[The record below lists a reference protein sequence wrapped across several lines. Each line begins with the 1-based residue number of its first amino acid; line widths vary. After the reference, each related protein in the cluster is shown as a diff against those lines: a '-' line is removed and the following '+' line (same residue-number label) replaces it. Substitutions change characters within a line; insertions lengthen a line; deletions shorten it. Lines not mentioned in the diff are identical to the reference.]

1 MRAQDRRPGPG
12 SERATTVRTVRTA
25 SSPASGAVRR
35 TAAGEAE
42 RHTPEATAFLR
53 RTVGDA
59 AFPAVMA
66 GAEQRGHGPG
76 HGHTLHTG
84 TSAPASAGS
93 VGARA

>member
-12 SERATTVRTVRTA
+12 SERATTARTVRTT
-25 SSPASGAVRR
+25 SSPPSGAVRR

-42 RHTPEATAFLR
+42 RRTPEAAAVPR
-53 RTVGDA
+53 RAVGDA

-66 GAEQRGHGPG
+66 GAERRRHGPG
-76 HGHTLHTG
+76 RGHTLHTG